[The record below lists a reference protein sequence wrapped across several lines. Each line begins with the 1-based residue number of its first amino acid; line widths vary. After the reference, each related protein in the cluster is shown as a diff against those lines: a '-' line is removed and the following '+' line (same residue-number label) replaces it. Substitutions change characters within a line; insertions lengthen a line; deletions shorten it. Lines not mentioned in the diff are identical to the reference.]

1 MRPADENEVFFDNQ
15 RRVVSHT
22 TSKSWK
28 TVPHVSFI
36 YEPDVTDF
44 FAAFKR
50 LSAQAAK
57 RGRRLTLNTAL
68 LKLIA
73 EGLKKAPA
81 LNAFVE
87 YVYGAGA
94 GRLVEKREINIA
106 IPWLPAGGRM
116 ITPTVFDC
124 GGKTLVR
131 IMDDIA
137 ELERKIANTNI
148 DELLYSAIKNDTV
161 DELKRGNLDVL
172 KRIISG
178 RLSKHS
184 VKGLSGEERDRYYRI
199 AEADRLTKD
208 DLVGATVSV
217 SNVGSLYKEL
227 KGHFGMLQVIPPQVF
242 AIGIGAVQER
252 PGVSADSSGAKA
264 IGIRKYL
271 PMTLVF
277 DHRPSDFDALI
288 PFVRECDGIFAEPER
303 MDTW

>member
-1 MRPADENEVFFDNQ
+1 M
-15 RRVVSHT
+15 VSHT

-28 TVPHVSFI
+28 TVP
-36 YEPDVTDF
+36 
-44 FAAFKR
+44 
-50 LSAQAAK
+50 
-57 RGRRLTLNTAL
+57 
-68 LKLIA
+68 
-73 EGLKKAPA
+73 A

-87 YVYGAGA
+87 YAYGAGA

-106 IPWLPAGGRM
+106 IPWLPADGRM

-137 ELERKIANTNI
+137 ELERKSANTDV
-148 DELLYSAIKNDTV
+148 DELLYSAIRNDTV
-161 DELKRGNLDVL
+161 KELKRGNLGVL
-172 KRIISG
+172 KWIISG
-178 RLSKHS
+178 RLSQHP

-199 AEADRLTKD
+199 AAADRLTKD

-242 AIGIGAVQER
+242 AIGI
-252 PGVSADSSGAKA
+252 
-264 IGIRKYL
+264 RKYL

-288 PFVRECDGIFAEPER
+288 PFVRECDGIFADPER
-303 MDTW
+303 MDTR